1 MKEEGNENVTNCHSL
16 KMTVADGKKRM
27 TLLLNDRKAESGRV
41 GNMLFLQNCK
51 LTEIWEKVCFWG
63 CVKAGNEKLYR
74 IYTD

>member
-51 LTEIWEKVCFWG
+51 TPCHLPVIFMIY
-63 CVKAGNEKLYR
+63 NEV
-74 IYTD
+74 